1 MSYMTLAAVASVLAF
16 FVPLLFGGQ
25 ESSSQFPVSLI
36 QTLAHLGYPTP
47 IQIISFASEVLSLAV
62 LVLSPVV
69 LFSVTNTWSS
79 LSRWRRSFLRFA
91 IMSNIESVAFE
102 TEDPRDRLFEAI
114 LAANPDYERI
124 LDKTEKILRS
134 ERTDAT
140 VRALPMNIFKNVT
153 IGHRRRAATFD
164 VLIGHRRRAAT
175 FDVLIGY
182 PPGSM
187 RKTSL
192 VSANQLLKTRT
203 ISNALRALSS
213 IGITAGRVFEGKP
226 TVRSY
231 IEFAEDLKLLAS
243 YAGSPV
249 IRGFLVYRETPPSE
263 LLYYANDKNNWPRH
277 RLVRIPIVVL
287 VQQENGYEVVV
298 LAS

>member
-47 IQIISFASEVLSLAV
+47 IQIISFTSEVLSLAV

-124 LDKTEKILRS
+124 LDKTEKLLRS

-164 VLIGHRRRAAT
+164 VLIG
-175 FDVLIGY
+175 F

>member
-134 ERTDAT
+134 ERTD
-140 VRALPMNIFKNVT
+140 
-153 IGHRRRAATFD
+153 TFD